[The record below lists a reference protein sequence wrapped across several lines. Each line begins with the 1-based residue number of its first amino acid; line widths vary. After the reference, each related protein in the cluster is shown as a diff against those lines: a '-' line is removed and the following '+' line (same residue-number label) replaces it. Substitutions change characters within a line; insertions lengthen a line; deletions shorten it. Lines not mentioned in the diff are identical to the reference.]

1 MKHLDKRRTVRV
13 LVLAALA
20 LTAFALWSAQASA
33 QTPTRPPFL
42 LYGPGNPGDV
52 VTVLDAEGEELG
64 ATTVA
69 ADGQWHLSVTCAA
82 EKVPTLLFQ
91 VNGVAATPEINRTG
105 ADQAQITLAL
115 ADADADEV
123 MEDDDALMEEG
134 DEMSEDAMSEDDD
147 SMVEEDSE
155 MMESDDAMA
164 EDDDSMMDDDEME
177 QNGYPDSGSGGLA
190 DTTAGP
196 STAALAGTIALL
208 ATLVLGLGAYR
219 LRRARHQ
226 A

>member
-42 LYGPGNPGDV
+42 LYGPGTPGDV

-105 ADQAQITLAL
+105 ADQAQITLAV
-115 ADADADEV
+115 AVADEV

-134 DEMSEDAMSEDDD
+134 DEMSEDAMSEDDN
-147 SMVEEDSE
+147 SMIEEDSE
-155 MMESDDAMA
+155 MMESDDTMA
-164 EDDDSMMDDDEME
+164 EDDAMMDDDEME

>member
-20 LTAFALWSAQASA
+20 LTAFALWSASASA
-33 QTPTRPPFL
+33 QPTESPFRVF
-42 LYGPGNPGDV
+42 GEGEPGDV
-52 VTVLDAEGEELG
+52 VTVHD
-64 ATTVA
+64 
-69 ADGQWHLSVTCAA
+69 ADGAEIAMAVVMSDSQWYVNVASDSEQVLTLS
-82 EKVPTLLFQ
+82 FQ
-91 VNGVAATPEINRTG
+91 VNGEPAESEVQMHG
-105 ADQAQITLAL
+105 ANLAEITLTV

-147 SMVEEDSE
+147 SMMEEDSE
-155 MMESDDAMA
+155 MMESDDTMA

-196 STAALAGTIALL
+196 GTAALAGTIALL
-208 ATLVLGLGAYR
+208 ATLVVGLGAYR